1 MVNSSHEVLQ
11 RSDTEKLG
19 GLMSSEV
26 DNNELTAVGG
36 VGISLFIIAVGIV
49 YLFPSVFPE
58 GTLYLFAGGLLFL
71 VCIINGFKGI
81 GFKFFDSL
89 LATIL
94 TLIGVNKV
102 FNLDIGILP
111 AIILL
116 FGVIGLLVS
125 FGRFKK

>member
-1 MVNSSHEVLQ
+1 
-11 RSDTEKLG
+11 
-19 GLMSSEV
+19 MSSEV
-26 DNNELTAVGG
+26 DNNEVTAVGG

-58 GTLYLFAGGLLFL
+58 GTLYLFAGGLLLL

-94 TLIGVNKV
+94 TLIGINKV

-111 AIILL
+111 SLILL
-116 FGVIGLLVS
+116 LGVVSLLAS
-125 FGRFKK
+125 FGQFKK